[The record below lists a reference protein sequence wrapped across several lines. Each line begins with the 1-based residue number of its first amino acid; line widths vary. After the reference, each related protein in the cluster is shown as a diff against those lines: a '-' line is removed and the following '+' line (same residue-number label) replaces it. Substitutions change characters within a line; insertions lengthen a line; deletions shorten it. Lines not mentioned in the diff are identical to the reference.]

1 MNEEK
6 KTPLRI
12 DAINGQ
18 TELLFK
24 TKKTVPVTKNP
35 YVPNYQVAFSSK
47 QNITI
52 PNEQTEGAIPL
63 EPPKWKKS
71 EWKKV
76 SLGATLT
83 LAHLMDLKQQLS
95 QYHGSR
101 VQLWGGNVERIDTA
115 ALQLLLAFIN
125 RPDVTVGW
133 IAPSPELCRAA
144 HLLGLTSH
152 LGLPTH
158 FEYEGVEHVK
168 SIS

>member
-6 KTPLRI
+6 KTQLRI
-12 DAINGQ
+12 DAINKQ

-35 YVPNYQVAFSSK
+35 YIPNYQVTFSSK
-47 QNITI
+47 QNIAI
-52 PNEQTEGAIPL
+52 PNEQAEGAIPL
-63 EPPKWKKS
+63 EPLSFQS
-71 EWKKV
+71 EWKKI
-76 SLGATLT
+76 SLGSTLT
-83 LAHLMDLKQQLS
+83 LAHLMDLKQQFS

-152 LGLPTH
+152 LGLPTYQGYG
-158 FEYEGVEHVK
+158 EVEHVK
-168 SIS
+168 NTS